1 MNELLLIAGMAA
13 VTFGA
18 RYVPMAL
25 LGRFPLPEALL
36 RGLAY
41 VPPVV
46 LMAIIAPAMLLPAG
60 NPIDLSLGN
69 AYLWAGLVSFG
80 IAWRWKNL
88 LLTIV
93 AGMGVFLLWRLIG
106 G

>member
-1 MNELLLIAGMAA
+1 MNEALLIAGMAA

-18 RYVPMAL
+18 RYLPLAFL
-25 LGRFPLPEALL
+25 RRFSLPQPVL

-46 LMAIIAPAMLLPAG
+46 LMAIVAPSMLMPAD
-60 NPIDLSLGN
+60 NRLDLSFGN
-69 AYLWAGLVSFG
+69 AYLWAGLAAFF
-80 IAWRWKNL
+80 IAWRWKSL

-93 AGMGVFLLWRLIG
+93 AGMTLFLLWRWVL
-106 G
+106 

>member
-1 MNELLLIAGMAA
+1 MNEFLLIAGMTA

-25 LGRFPLPEALL
+25 LRRFTLPDPLR

-46 LMAIIAPAMLLPAG
+46 LMAIVAPAMLLPAD
-60 NPIDLSLGN
+60 NRLDLSLSN
-69 AYLWAGLVSFG
+69 AYLWAGLIAFA

-93 AGMGVFLLWRLIG
+93 AGMGLFLLWRVIG
-106 G
+106 

>member
-1 MNELLLIAGMAA
+1 MNELLLIGGMAA

-25 LGRFPLPEALL
+25 LRRFTLPDPLL

-46 LMAIIAPAMLLPAG
+46 LMAIVAPAMLLPTD
-60 NPIDLSLGN
+60 NRLDVSLGN
-69 AYLWAGLVSFG
+69 AYLWAGLFAFV

-93 AGMGVFLLWRLIG
+93 AGMGIFLLWRLL
-106 G
+106 

>member
-1 MNELLLIAGMAA
+1 VNELMLILGMAA

-25 LGRFPLPEALL
+25 LRRFTLPDPLL

-46 LMAIIAPAMLLPAG
+46 LMAIVAPAMLLPAD
-60 NPIDLSLGN
+60 NRLDLSLGN
-69 AYLWAGLVSFG
+69 AYLWAGLVSFA

-93 AGMGVFLLWRLIG
+93 AGMGGFLVWRLMG
-106 G
+106 

>member
-1 MNELLLIAGMAA
+1 MNEFLLIAGMTA

-25 LGRFPLPEALL
+25 LRRFALPDPLL

-46 LMAIIAPAMLLPAG
+46 LMAIVAPAMLLSAD
-60 NPIDLSLGN
+60 NRLDISLSN
-69 AYLWAGLVSFG
+69 AYLWAGLVSFL

-93 AGMGVFLLWRLIG
+93 AGMGIFLLWRLMG
-106 G
+106 

>member
-1 MNELLLIAGMAA
+1 MNEVALIAGMAA

-18 RYVPMAL
+18 RYLPLAILRRFAL
-25 LGRFPLPEALL
+25 PDSLR

-46 LMAIIAPAMLLPAG
+46 LMAIVAPAMLTPAG
-60 NPIDLSLGN
+60 NSIDLSLSN
-69 AYLWAGLVSFG
+69 AYLWGGALSFV
-80 IAWRWKNL
+80 IAWRSRNL

-93 AGMGVFLLWRLIG
+93 GGMALFLLWRLLF
-106 G
+106 

>member
-1 MNELLLIAGMAA
+1 MNEALLIAGMTA

-18 RYVPMAL
+18 RYLPLAILRRLAL
-25 LGRFPLPEALL
+25 PDSLR

-46 LMAIIAPAMLLPAG
+46 LMAIVAPAMLMPAG
-60 NPIDLSLGN
+60 DRLDFSLSN
-69 AYLWAGLVSFG
+69 AYLWAGLLAFV
-80 IAWRWKNL
+80 IAWRSRNL

-93 AGMGVFLLWRLIG
+93 GGMGFFLLWRLFF
-106 G
+106 

>member
-1 MNELLLIAGMAA
+1 MNEFLLIFGMAA

-25 LGRFPLPEALL
+25 LRRFTLPDPLR

-46 LMAIIAPAMLLPAG
+46 LMAIVAPAMLMPTDNRL
-60 NPIDLSLGN
+60 DFSLGN
-69 AYLWAGLVSFG
+69 GYLWAGLIAFA

-93 AGMGVFLLWRLIG
+93 AGMGVFLIWRVMG
-106 G
+106 

>member
-1 MNELLLIAGMAA
+1 MNEALLILGMAA

-18 RYVPMAL
+18 RYVPMAVL
-25 LGRFPLPEALL
+25 RRFTLPEPLL
-36 RGLAY
+36 RGLSF

-46 LMAIIAPAMLLPAG
+46 LMAIVAPAMLLPAG
-60 NPIDLSLGN
+60 NRLDLSLGN
-69 AYLWAGLVSFG
+69 AYLWTGLIAFV

-106 G
+106 Q

>member
-1 MNELLLIAGMAA
+1 MNEFLLILGMTA

-18 RYVPMAL
+18 RYVPLAL
-25 LGRFPLPEALL
+25 LRRFILPEPLR

-46 LMAIIAPAMLLPAG
+46 LMAIVAPAMLLPAD
-60 NPIDLSLGN
+60 NRLDLSLGN
-69 AYLWAGLVSFG
+69 AYLWAGLISFV

-93 AGMGVFLLWRLIG
+93 AGMGVFLLWRLVG
-106 G
+106 

>member
-1 MNELLLIAGMAA
+1 MNEFLLIAGMTA

-25 LGRFPLPEALL
+25 LRRFTLPDPLR

-46 LMAIIAPAMLLPAG
+46 LMAIVAPAMLLPDSRF
-60 NPIDLSLGN
+60 DLSLGN
-69 AYLWAGLVSFG
+69 AYLWAGLIAFV

-93 AGMGVFLLWRLIG
+93 AGMGLFLLWRVIG
-106 G
+106 

>member
-1 MNELLLIAGMAA
+1 MNEVLLIAGMTA

-18 RYVPMAL
+18 RYLPLAIL
-25 LGRFPLPEALL
+25 RRFTLPDSLR

-46 LMAIIAPAMLLPAG
+46 LTAIVVPAMLMPVG
-60 NPIDLSLGN
+60 NRLDFSLSN
-69 AYLWAGLVSFG
+69 AYLWAGLLAFF
-80 IAWRWKNL
+80 IAWRSRNL

-93 AGMGVFLLWRLIG
+93 GGMGIFLLWRLVF
-106 G
+106 

>member
-1 MNELLLIAGMAA
+1 MNEFLLILGMAG

-18 RYVPMAL
+18 RYVPLAL
-25 LGRFPLPEALL
+25 LRRFTLPDPLR

-46 LMAIIAPAMLLPAG
+46 LMAIVAPAMLLPAD
-60 NPIDLSLGN
+60 NRLDISLGN
-69 AYLWAGLVSFG
+69 AYLWAGLFAFA

-93 AGMGVFLLWRLIG
+93 AGMGLFLLWRLMG
-106 G
+106 